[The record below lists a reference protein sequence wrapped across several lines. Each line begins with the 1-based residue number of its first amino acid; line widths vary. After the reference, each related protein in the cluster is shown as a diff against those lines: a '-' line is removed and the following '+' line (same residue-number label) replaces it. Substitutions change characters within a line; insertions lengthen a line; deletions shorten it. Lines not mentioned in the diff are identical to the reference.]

1 MDNSKVNREE
11 KWNDQIGF
19 EQVQENDGMENVQF
33 EPDTLNGNDFLRSLL
48 ADEISEGM

>member
-11 KWNDQIGF
+11 KWNDKVGN
-19 EQVQENDGMENVQF
+19 EQAMENDGMEKVQF